1 MKQGEV
7 WQITLDPAVGAE
19 IKKKRP
25 ALIMSADALGKLP
38 LKIVTPITDWKER
51 YSDYPWMVKIN
62 PTNQNGLAKVSAID
76 CFQIKSVSVE
86 RFAEQCGY
94 VEAEII
100 EQVQDAIIRV
110 IGVM

>member
-7 WQITLDPAVGAE
+7 WQIMLDPAIGAE

-25 ALIMSADALGKLP
+25 ALIVSTDALGKLP
-38 LKIVTPITDWKER
+38 LKIIAPITDWKEQ
-51 YSDYPWMVKIN
+51 YSDYPWMVRIN
-62 PTNQNGLAKVSAID
+62 PTEQNGLVKVSAID

-86 RFAEQCGY
+86 RFVTQCGY